1 MATGYAESGDARG
14 TILGHPK
21 GLFVLFFAEMWE
33 RFSYYGMR
41 ALLIFYLTKHWL
53 YSDEQSGI
61 IYGCLLYTSPSPRD

>member
-1 MATGYAESGDARG
+1 MASTALPHGDSAG

-53 YSDEQSGI
+53 FSDSEAGI
-61 IYGCLLYTSPSPRD
+61 IYGA